1 MERFVLDTVFVF
13 CGFILGAMLTNNA
26 WHKRMVVI
34 SKECE
39 RIQGIINDLIE
50 KAKKEEER

>member
-1 MERFVLDTVFVF
+1 MERFVLDAVFVF

>member
-1 MERFVLDTVFVF
+1 MERFVLDAVFVF
-13 CGFILGAMLTNNA
+13 CGFILGVTFTNNA
-26 WHKRMVVI
+26 WQKRMVII
-34 SKECE
+34 SNECN

>member
-1 MERFVLDTVFVF
+1 MRIILDLIFVM
-13 CGFILGAMLTNNA
+13 CGFILGAMFTNNA